1 MAKTDRL
8 ELRLDAELR
17 GKIDELARLRGWPA
31 SAVVRRAVLDAHR
44 AAFPDAAVTPPSAIV
59 EVPVC
64 RALPTVT
71 ITELHVAL
79 WSAPPTD
86 LQRRLYDAHARG
98 FAMRATTENIDAI
111 ITTLFHIAP
120 LRADEVPFILAPPE
134 VHDEIETRVRF
145 AYANVKATEAAPG
158 IARTIRAMRLGLPSP
173 RPSES
178 PRVWVAVGVGV
189 AEDTPGWLTSK
200 LMTGSARD
208 RAAAG
213 REGSR

>member
-1 MAKTDRL
+1 
-8 ELRLDAELR
+8 
-17 GKIDELARLRGWPA
+17 
-31 SAVVRRAVLDAHR
+31 VLDAHR
-44 AAFPDAAVTPPSAIV
+44 AAFPDAAVAPPSAIL

-64 RALPTVT
+64 QTLPTVT

-98 FAMRATTENIDAI
+98 FATGATTENIDAI

-120 LRADEVPFILAPPE
+120 LRADDVPFVFAPQK

-145 AYANVKATEAAPG
+145 AYANVKDTVAAPE

-173 RPSES
+173 WPSES
-178 PRVWVAVGVGV
+178 PRVWVAVGVAV
-189 AEDTPGWLTSK
+189 TRDVHGWLSSK
-200 LMTGSARD
+200 LMTVESAETED
-208 RAAAG
+208 VDHG
-213 REGSR
+213 